1 MRIPRAYRFLVVAL
15 LAGAAVA
22 FARPTQ
28 AESLATDE
36 GESLTVETPLMAEM
50 EKIKQAEQFLR
61 RSTGDPAQDGE
72 SLKQIA
78 VAQQAILVSKLLPPK
93 MAANVPEAERPK
105 FLAEY
110 RKTMAQL
117 LIEFATLEKALLVGD
132 RDAAKAACKKLHA
145 MEEDGHAEFT
155 DGG

>member
-1 MRIPRAYRFLVVAL
+1 VTEKMTMRTPLALRVVLVSL
-15 LAGAAVA
+15 LASAAVA
-22 FARPTQ
+22 FARLPQ
-28 AESLATDE
+28 EEPAATD
-36 GESLTVETPLMAEM
+36 TPMMVEM
-50 EKIKQAEQFLR
+50 EKIEQAANFLR
-61 RSTGDPAQDGE
+61 RSIADPAQDAE
-72 SLKQIA
+72 SLQQIA

-117 LIEFATLEKALLVGD
+117 LIEFATLERAVIDGD
-132 RDAAKAACKKLHA
+132 REAAKAAYKRLHS